1 MNGYRLSVI
10 GKAIALAFFAGALPF
25 TFIAPAYASETR
37 VESGETRVES
47 KWLDDYS
54 QPVGL
59 TYGAQARVQTAYL
72 WRGLYC
78 GAANIQASA
87 NVGYGGLYAD
97 MWWNIGVTEWS
108 FKTFEPEVD
117 VSLGFARWGL
127 DVFVLY
133 VHNFNCGFF
142 DFNNYP
148 DKGNRFEINARYTV
162 SSKLP
167 ISVLWATRVAA
178 SDGYL
183 NATGDTVRAYSSYAE
198 ISYTQKLPYDL
209 SLYGAVGF
217 SPWKSIYSY
226 YQRDFVVN
234 NVELRLRKDWTVS
247 ERCGLMLQGQVVL
260 NPSAIAADKSSVQW
274 KPTYPFYQSVNANIA
289 FGVYLK

>member
-1 MNGYRLSVI
+1 
-10 GKAIALAFFAGALPF
+10 
-25 TFIAPAYASETR
+25 
-37 VESGETRVES
+37 
-47 KWLDDYS
+47 
-54 QPVGL
+54 
-59 TYGAQARVQTAYL
+59 
-72 WRGLYC
+72 
-78 GAANIQASA
+78 
-87 NVGYGGLYAD
+87 

-183 NATGDTVRAYSSYAE
+183 NAAGDTVRAYSSYAE

-274 KPTYPFYQSVNANIA
+274 KPLYPFYQSVNANIS
-289 FGVYLK
+289 FGVYLR